1 MLYNGALMK
10 NHSNDFLAIA
20 AHCYT
25 ISSVRAHV
33 VPGNL
38 RGYTM
43 RSESFNIETL
53 PVKIEYTGEIRN
65 KWRDGDTV
73 DSWRVTISSNLGYW
87 STDYFT
93 GVGLRTKPKQS
104 WLETKPQKPSIADV
118 LHCLFL
124 DAEAARYNF
133 SDWCDCFGYSDDSIN
148 ALNIYRQCLDTAAH
162 LRKYFTQD
170 QREQIKTI
178 IQDM

>member
-1 MLYNGALMK
+1 MK

-25 ISSVRAHV
+25 IVIVQAHV

-38 RGYTM
+38 RRYTM
-43 RSESFNIETL
+43 RNETFDIEAL

-65 KWRDGDTV
+65 KWREGDVV
-73 DSWRVTISSNLGYW
+73 DSWRVTISGNKCHW

-93 GVGLRTKPKQS
+93 GVGLRTKPRQT
-104 WLETKPQKPSIADV
+104 WLDAKPKKPSIADV

-124 DAEAARYNF
+124 DAEAADYNF
-133 SDWCDCFGYSDDSIN
+133 SEWCDMLGYSDDSIN
-148 ALNIYRQCLDTAAH
+148 SLNIYRQCLVTATN
-162 LRKYFTQD
+162 LRKYFTQE

>member
-1 MLYNGALMK
+1 
-10 NHSNDFLAIA
+10 
-20 AHCYT
+20 
-25 ISSVRAHV
+25 
-33 VPGNL
+33 
-38 RGYTM
+38 M
-43 RSESFNIETL
+43 RSEFFNIETL

-73 DSWRVTISSNLGYW
+73 DSWSVTISNKSGYW

-93 GVGLRTKPKQS
+93 GIGLRIKQKQTWAKSAPK
-104 WLETKPQKPSIADV
+104 KPSVTDV

-124 DAEAARYNF
+124 DAEAADYNF
-133 SDWCDCFGYSDDSIN
+133 SDWCDNFGYSDDSIN
-148 ALNIYRQCLDTAAH
+148 ALNMYRQCLETAAN
-162 LRKYFTQD
+162 LRKYFTPE